1 MSRVP
6 LFSMFLLLAWIFAPS
21 AWGQSQPGS
30 FVQRSEAARVRAPSP
45 VVPASAKLSVD
56 TQGADFRRSE
66 PIPMKGS
73 SESPGN
79 RLAAPRSP
87 WSATLSML
95 FSLSLVVFLFM
106 GAAMILRKSQPKQF
120 QKLPKE
126 VVEVLGRTSIA
137 PRQSLILMRFGSKL
151 LLVSQQPGET
161 RSIAELDEPGEVD
174 RLSGLCESSRPESIS
189 NSFRD
194 VLQQVVHA
202 KPSRQST

>member
-1 MSRVP
+1 MSRVVY
-6 LFSMFLLLAWIFAPS
+6 FLLLPLVAWIFAPW
-21 AWGQSQPGS
+21 AWGQSQPS
-30 FVQRSEAARVRAPSP
+30 AFVQRPEPARVLGPGP
-45 VVPASAKLSVD
+45 VVPATTKVRVD
-56 TQGADFRRSE
+56 NQVSDLHRSE

-73 SESPGN
+73 SESQAN
-79 RLAAPRSP
+79 RVAAPRSP

-120 QKLPKE
+120 QKLPKD

-161 RSIAELDEPGEVD
+161 RSIAEISEPNEVT
-174 RLSGLCESSRPESIS
+174 RLSGMCESSRPESIS

-202 KPSRQST
+202 KPVRQA

>member
-1 MSRVP
+1 MSRVVY
-6 LFSMFLLLAWIFAPS
+6 FLLLPLVAWIFAPW
-21 AWGQSQPGS
+21 AWGQSQPS
-30 FVQRSEAARVRAPSP
+30 AFVQRPEPARVLGPSP
-45 VVPASAKLSVD
+45 VVPATTKVRVD
-56 TQGADFRRSE
+56 NQVSDLHRSE

-73 SESPGN
+73 SESQAN
-79 RLAAPRSP
+79 RVAAPRSP

-120 QKLPKE
+120 QKLPKD

-161 RSIAELDEPGEVD
+161 RSIAEISEPNEVT
-174 RLSGLCESSRPESIS
+174 RLSGMCESSRPESIS

-202 KPSRQST
+202 KPLRQT